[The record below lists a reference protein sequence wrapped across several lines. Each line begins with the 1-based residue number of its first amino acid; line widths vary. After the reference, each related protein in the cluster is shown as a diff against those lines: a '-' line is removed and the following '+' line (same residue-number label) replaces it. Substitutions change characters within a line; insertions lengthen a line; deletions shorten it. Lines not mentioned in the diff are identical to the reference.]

1 MKLFDPT
8 ASATERGFVMAPRPR
23 TLRGLR
29 VGLVE
34 NTKFNA
40 DTILARLADR
50 LGRDYDM
57 TVSRMVRKRSSS
69 HGVDEAHVEALR
81 RTSDFVVAGIGD

>member
-8 ASATERGFVMAPRPR
+8 ASPVERAVAIAPRPQQ
-23 TLRGLR
+23 LRGLR

-40 DTILARLADR
+40 DTILSKVADR
-50 LGRDYDM
+50 LGADYGM
-57 TVSRMVRKRSSS
+57 AVTRMVRKRSPS
-69 HGVDEAHVEALR
+69 HGVDEEHVEALR
-81 RTSDFVVAGIGD
+81 QISDFVVSGIGD

>member
-8 ASATERGFVMAPRPR
+8 ASPVEREVAFAPRPR
-23 TLRGLR
+23 ALRGLR

-40 DTILARLADR
+40 DAILAKLADR
-50 LGRDYDM
+50 LGRDYGM
-57 TVSRMVRKRSSS
+57 AVSRMVRKRSPS
-69 HGVDEAHVEALR
+69 HGVDEEQVEALR
-81 RTSDFVVAGIGD
+81 RISDLVVSGIGD